1 MEALMPNPKVTPKQK
16 VKDPVGNFGSPSDVV
31 KDAALSV
38 KQKKDALQEWEQ
50 DAVRLAVATEE
61 GMAGGEPS
69 RLAEVKDAQS
79 ELPGKPAKRPS
90 SPTKSG

>member
-1 MEALMPNPKVTPKQK
+1 M
-16 VKDPVGNFGSPSDVV
+16 DVV
-31 KDAALSV
+31 KDEELSI
-38 KQKKDALQEWEQ
+38 KQKKEALKEWEL
-50 DAVRLAVATEE
+50 DAVLLAVATEK

-69 RLAEVKDAQS
+69 RLAEVKEAQC